1 MVDYRMSRFLPII
14 ALASI
19 FIAQPAL
26 AAKTD
31 TYNCEGQEI
40 RVSFPNEQLAVMYY
54 SDELIVLKEAV
65 SASGAR
71 YVGENFQ
78 LWSNGKNE
86 FNLATI
92 SEDDIAKGK
101 ITDDKGRV
109 CKLVK

>member
-1 MVDYRMSRFLPII
+1 MSKFLPII
-14 ALASI
+14 TLASI
-19 FIAQPAL
+19 FMVQPAL

-31 TYNCEGQEI
+31 TYNCEGQKI

-78 LWSNGKNE
+78 LWSQGKNE

-92 SEDDIAKGK
+92 SEDDAVNGRA
-101 ITDDKGRV
+101 TDDKGRT